1 MHLFSGRFVFIY
13 VNGFVEET
21 TMANRFIPPEWSC
34 RMRMGVTPHLLWSTM
49 AIGSAGLAVGSIVL
63 TERLDLHPCHLCI
76 LQRLLFMILA
86 LLGGIAAWQS
96 RHSAGRWTG
105 VLSLPVSV
113 CGVAVASYQ
122 SWLQAQPRGT
132 FTCTAGQPGLIE
144 QWIDWLGQRLPQ
156 LFMATGFCEDVELQI
171 LGLSLAHWA
180 LVAFSVSLAM
190 AIGVLRSSRRDS

>member
-1 MHLFSGRFVFIY
+1 MTNPFIQ
-13 VNGFVEET
+13 
-21 TMANRFIPPEWSC
+21 PEWAC
-34 RMRMGVTPHLLWSTM
+34 RMKMGVTPHLLWSTM

-63 TERLDLHPCHLCI
+63 TEWLDLHPCHLCI

-96 RHSAGRWTG
+96 RRPVGRWAG
-105 VLSLPVSV
+105 VLSLPVSA

-132 FTCTAGQPGLIE
+132 VTCAAGQPGLIE

-156 LFMATGFCEDVELQI
+156 LFMATGFCEEVELQI

-180 LVAFSVSLAM
+180 LGAFSASLAM
-190 AIGVLRSSRRDS
+190 AIGVLLSSRRNG